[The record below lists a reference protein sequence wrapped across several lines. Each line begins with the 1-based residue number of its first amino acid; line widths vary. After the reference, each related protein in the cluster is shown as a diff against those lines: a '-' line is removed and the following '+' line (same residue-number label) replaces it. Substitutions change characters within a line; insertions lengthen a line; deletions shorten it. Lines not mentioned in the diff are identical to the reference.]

1 MLNYLS
7 GELYKI
13 SRHKSLYI
21 GVGLLLIL
29 ECIVFSPQAWVQ
41 EDMAF
46 RQEVLLAFFNIAL
59 FIGLFIA
66 PIFAVLAFDNQHGNA
81 TMKNEIVYGI
91 PRSRIY
97 FGKMMAGWIVG
108 TMAALLV
115 VAVYLA
121 RALSLSTYLGNTES
135 VLMGTFASF
144 IGHWMTWLSIY
155 SFTFFL
161 LMLFRGTVGAVAMVY
176 VTTAIGFPVSMLGFS
191 PGEMAPWLRTACQF
205 FYTSPLNYVLE
216 GSLVLGVTIDGE
228 PLNGLPVVELA
239 GMLVGSHFPYMLGVC
254 LLWTVGLSLLGL
266 AIFSRRE
273 IK

>member
-7 GELYKI
+7 GELYKMC
-13 SRHKSLYI
+13 RHKSLYI

-29 ECIVFSPQAWVQ
+29 ECMVFSPQAWVQ

-46 RQEVLLAFFNIAL
+46 RQEILLAFFNIAL

-66 PIFAVLAFDNQHGNA
+66 PVFAVLAFDNQHGNA

-97 FGKMMAGWIVG
+97 FGKLIAGWIAG
-108 TMAALLV
+108 TVAALLV
-115 VAVYLA
+115 VAVYLV
-121 RALSLSTYLGNTES
+121 RALSVSTSFGNTES

-161 LMLFRGTVGAVAMVY
+161 LMLFRGTVGAMAMVY
-176 VTTAIGFPVSMLGFS
+176 ITTAIGFPVSMLGFS
-191 PGEMAPWLRTACQF
+191 KGEMAPWLRTACQL
-205 FYTSPLNYVLE
+205 FYTAPLNYVLE
-216 GSLVLGVTIDGE
+216 GSVVLGVTVNGE
-228 PLNGLPVVELA
+228 PLNGSSVLELA
-239 GMLVGSHFPYMLGVC
+239 GKLAGSHFPYMLGVC
-254 LLWTVGLSLLGL
+254 LFWTAGLSLLGL

>member
-7 GELYKI
+7 GELYKMC
-13 SRHKSLYI
+13 RHKSLYF

-29 ECIVFSPQAWVQ
+29 ECMVFSPLAWVQ

-46 RQEVLLAFFNIAL
+46 HQEILLAFFNVAL

-97 FGKMMAGWIVG
+97 FGKMIAGWIVG

-115 VAVYLA
+115 TAVYLI
-121 RALSLSTYLGNTES
+121 RALSISTHFGNIDS

-161 LMLFRGTVGAVAMVY
+161 LMLLRGPIAAVAIAYVATMV
-176 VTTAIGFPVSMLGFS
+176 GFPISMMGFS
-191 PGEMAPWLRTACQF
+191 EGWIAPWLRTACQL
-205 FYTSPLNYVLE
+205 FYTAPLNFVLE
-216 GSLVLGVTIDGE
+216 GSVVLGVTVDGE
-228 PLNGLPVVELA
+228 PLNGLPVLELA
-239 GMLVGSHFPYMLGVC
+239 GRLVGSHFPYMLGVC
-254 LLWTVGLSLLGL
+254 LLWTVGLSLFGL